1 MIDIFLPSTDGGVLF
16 QLVLWTTLTGVAVHR
31 TRQNKDYRILT
42 IGVSLLVYSLMGVR
56 ALH

>member
-16 QLVLWTTLTGVAVHR
+16 QLVLWTALTGFAVRR
-31 TRQNKDYRILT
+31 TRQNKDYRILA
-42 IGVSLLVYSLMGVR
+42 IGVSLLVFSLMGVR

>member
-16 QLVLWTTLTGVAVHR
+16 QLVLWTALTGVAIRR
-31 TRQNKDYRILT
+31 TRQNKDYRVLV
-42 IGVSLLVYSLMGVR
+42 IGVSLLVFSLMGVR